1 MRNTPGLGKTQIGE
15 YISKGPPDLYPFNAS
30 VLREYVN
37 TFDFSG
43 TNSEFDKALR
53 LFLGHFRLP
62 GEAQWYGTLS

>member
-1 MRNTPGLGKTQIGE
+1 MRNTPGLGKSQIGE
-15 YISKGPPDLYPFNAS
+15 YISKGPPDLYPFNAA

-43 TNSEFDKALR
+43 PNSDFDKALR

-62 GEAQWYGTLS
+62 GEAQW